1 MVFPLL
7 ACVIYGDDIFSVGV
21 ICFDQQHILA
31 VCKIERSERNAVR
44 ALRNGLVQVG
54 DADALCV
61 EDENL
66 SSGRLIAVQE
76 NGLLLCIPCGSQ
88 IPRIHSDDGI
98 FALGTAASFFLL
110 TRAAGFRLFAR
121 ATSFRLLTGAA
132 CFDLL
137 AGAASISLLART
149 AGFGLDARTAY
160 ISLLARTA
168 GFSLCTRTADLGL
181 DARTACISLL
191 ARTAGFSLCT
201 RTADLGL
208 LARTADLGLDART
221 ANLGLDARTADL
233 GLGARTADL
242 GLDAGAAHARVA
254 FGESF
259 GIEGT
264 CKNRNLG
271 NLLNKKNLFRLIFH
285 DDSEE
290 SCFSCKRRDC
300 AEHC

>member
-21 ICFDQQHILA
+21 ISFDQQHILA

-44 ALRNGLVQVG
+44 ALRNELVQVG

-76 NGLLLCIPCGSQ
+76 NCLLLCVPCGSQ

-98 FALGTAASFFLL
+98 FALGTAAGFFLL
-110 TRAAGFRLFAR
+110 TRAASFRLFAR

-132 CFDLL
+132 DFGIL
-137 AGAASISLLART
+137 AGAAS
-149 AGFGLDARTAY
+149 

-181 DARTACISLL
+181 DARTA
-191 ARTAGFSLCT
+191 
-201 RTADLGL
+201 
-208 LARTADLGLDART
+208 
-221 ANLGLDARTADL
+221 NLSLDARTADL
-233 GLGARTADL
+233 GLGAGT
-242 GLDAGAAHARVA
+242 AHARVA

>member
-1 MVFPLL
+1 MFPLL

-21 ICFDQQHILA
+21 ISFDQQHILA

-44 ALRNGLVQVG
+44 ALRNELVQVG

-76 NGLLLCIPCGSQ
+76 NCLLLCVPCGSQ

-110 TRAAGFRLFAR
+110 TRAASFRLFAR

-132 CFDLL
+132 DFGIL

-149 AGFGLDARTAY
+149 ADLGLGAGAANLGLDARTAG

-168 GFSLCTRTADLGL
+168 DLGLGAGAANLGLGARTADLSL
-181 DARTACISLL
+181 D
-191 ARTAGFSLCT
+191 
-201 RTADLGL
+201 
-208 LARTADLGLDART
+208 ARTADLGLDART
-221 ANLGLDARTADL
+221 ANLSLDARTADL
-233 GLGARTADL
+233 GLGAGAADFDLLTRT
-242 GLDAGAAHARVA
+242 AHARA
-254 FGESF
+254 TLRESF

-264 CKNRNLG
+264 RNNGNLG

-285 DDSEE
+285 HDSEE
-290 SCFSCKRRDC
+290 PCFSCKRRDC
-300 AEHC
+300 AKHC

>member
-1 MVFPLL
+1 MNVNVMNKLLSNFMVFPLL

-21 ICFDQQHILA
+21 ISFDQQHILA

-44 ALRNGLVQVG
+44 ALRNELVQVG

-76 NGLLLCIPCGSQ
+76 NCLLLCVPCGSQ

-110 TRAAGFRLFAR
+110 TRAASFRLFAR

-132 CFDLL
+132 DFGIL
-137 AGAASISLLART
+137 AGAAS
-149 AGFGLDARTAY
+149 

-181 DARTACISLL
+181 G
-191 ARTAGFSLCT
+191 AGAANLGLGA
-201 RTADLGL
+201 RTADLSL
-208 LARTADLGLDART
+208 DARTADLGLDART
-221 ANLGLDARTADL
+221 ANLGF
-233 GLGARTADL
+233 G
-242 GLDAGAAHARVA
+242 AGAADFDLLTRTAHARA
-254 FGESF
+254 TLRESF

-264 CKNRNLG
+264 RNNGNLG

-285 DDSEE
+285 HDSEE
-290 SCFSCKRRDC
+290 PCFSCKRRDC
-300 AEHC
+300 AKHC

>member
-21 ICFDQQHILA
+21 ISFDQQHILA

-44 ALRNGLVQVG
+44 ALRNELVQVG

-76 NGLLLCIPCGSQ
+76 NGLLLCVPCGSQ

-98 FALGTAASFFLL
+98 FALGTAAGFFLL
-110 TRAAGFRLFAR
+110 TRAASFRLFAR

-132 CFDLL
+132 DFGIL
-137 AGAASISLLART
+137 AGAAS
-149 AGFGLDARTAY
+149 

-181 DARTACISLL
+181 
-191 ARTAGFSLCT
+191 G
-201 RTADLGL
+201 
-208 LARTADLGLDART
+208 
-221 ANLGLDARTADL
+221 
-233 GLGARTADL
+233 
-242 GLDAGAAHARVA
+242 AGAAHARVA

>member
-1 MVFPLL
+1 MFPLL

-21 ICFDQQHILA
+21 ISFDQQHILA

-44 ALRNGLVQVG
+44 ALRNELVQVG

-76 NGLLLCIPCGSQ
+76 NCLLLCVPCGSQ

-110 TRAAGFRLFAR
+110 TRAASFRLFAR

-132 CFDLL
+132 DFGIL
-137 AGAASISLLART
+137 AGAAS
-149 AGFGLDARTAY
+149 

-181 DARTACISLL
+181 DARTADLGL
-191 ARTAGFSLCT
+191 GA
-201 RTADLGL
+201 RTADLGLDARTAGISL

-221 ANLGLDARTADL
+221 ADLSLDARTADLSLDARTADL
-233 GLGARTADL
+233 GLGARTANLSLDARTADL
-242 GLDAGAAHARVA
+242 GLGAGAAHARVA

>member
-1 MVFPLL
+1 MFPLL

-21 ICFDQQHILA
+21 ISFDQQHILA

-44 ALRNGLVQVG
+44 ALRNELVQVG

-76 NGLLLCIPCGSQ
+76 NCLLLCVPCGSQ

-110 TRAAGFRLFAR
+110 TRAA
-121 ATSFRLLTGAA
+121 SFRLLTGAA
-132 CFDLL
+132 DFGIL
-137 AGAASISLLART
+137 AGAAS
-149 AGFGLDARTAY
+149 

-181 DARTACISLL
+181 DARTAGISLL
-191 ARTAGFSLCT
+191 ARTV
-201 RTADLGL
+201 DLGL
-208 LARTADLGLDART
+208 GAGAANLGLDART
-221 ANLGLDARTADL
+221 ADLSLDARTADLGLDARTADL
-233 GLGARTADL
+233 GLGAGT
-242 GLDAGAAHARVA
+242 AHARVA